1 MRLGIS
7 IPNNLLEQFKPLK
20 DTYNLSQICREAI
33 QKRIESYERAQ
44 RQSIDDGMEGDADR
58 LWQEYH
64 KKTVL
69 DWEAIGRDDAK
80 NWVPL
85 ATLEDFENLFHN
97 VAIRK
102 KKSGDLGAFL
112 QYRHVPGTKRFED
125 HQPEHEN
132 WFTRQC
138 ELDADSNPYIW
149 AKTEY
154 YHGWFSYVTAVWHM
168 VKDRIA
174 ADAIKRQKERE
185 KDRSKVDVPDGL
197 IDSEEP
203 KPKTTDKQKE

>member
-1 MRLGIS
+1 MRLGINV
-7 IPNNLLEQFKPLK
+7 PNSLLEQFNPLK

-33 QKRIESYERAQ
+33 QERVESYERAK
-44 RQSIDDGMEGDADR
+44 RQSIGDGMEAAADR

-80 NWVPL
+80 TWVQL

-102 KKSGDLGAFL
+102 KKGGDLGAFL
-112 QYRHVPGTKRFED
+112 QYRQIPGTKRFED
-125 HQPEHEN
+125 HYTEHET
-132 WFTRQC
+132 WFTRQM
-138 ELDADSNPYIW
+138 ELDENTNPHIW
-149 AKTEY
+149 AETEY
-154 YHGWFSYVTAVWHM
+154 YHGWFSYVTAVWQM
-168 VKDRIA
+168 VKNRIT

-185 KDRSKVDVPDGL
+185 KAGSKVDVPEKL
-197 IDSEEP
+197 RNIEEAN
-203 KPKTTDKQKE
+203 PKTTERQNG